1 MRPTLNQGDK
11 GQNLGGLWDC
21 KRILKVASLGSD
33 NVLYTD
39 NTGDKTVKAFRF

>member
-11 GQNLGGLWDC
+11 CLNFGGLWDC
-21 KRILKVASLGSD
+21 KRVLKDASLGSH

-39 NTGDKTVKAFRF
+39 NTGDKIVKAFRF